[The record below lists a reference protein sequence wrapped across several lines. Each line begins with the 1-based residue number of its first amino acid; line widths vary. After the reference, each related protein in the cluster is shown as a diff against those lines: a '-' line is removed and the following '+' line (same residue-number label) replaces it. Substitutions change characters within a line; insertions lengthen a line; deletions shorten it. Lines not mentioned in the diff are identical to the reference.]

1 MITIDLTNTNPMIMT
16 GEATTSQ
23 QTMYF
28 RPDIVFRPTFN
39 NVCSKFVNPV
49 CYLNKVFGNI
59 SDLNN
64 DVENDQTSFLFSK
77 VISTDVVAM
86 ELWSEEDGKL
96 ADLIDDTY
104 GTFYDVGFSSIYPLY
119 FGYRIH
125 WGKVLNAFG
134 SGHYYLK
141 VVGTF
146 IGEATSYET
155 QCFYVLPFS
164 NCNADGTVRIK
175 WFQDGDIGSNSIK
188 YAGLNWENW
197 IRIPAIFW
205 NNEPT
210 EEIDEIEYTSRKFEN
225 VQIRS
230 IDEFSD
236 MMLALQRIGC
246 QNINVVTPTHYS
258 PHIVLAIDKAA
269 SKGLTLPLVYNT
281 CGWERVDILKVLDG
295 IVDMY
300 LPDFK
305 FSDGEMAAKYSS
317 GAGTYADV
325 TKSAILEMHRQ
336 VGVAKQAEDGL
347 MYRGLMIRHL
357 VMPNNVSGT
366 KEVIEWIANNLPN
379 DTYLNLMSQ
388 YRPMHKA
395 FDYPE
400 ISRRITQE
408 EYTDAINWAK
418 AAGLTNLDIQGYYF

>member
-96 ADLIDDTY
+96 ADLIDDSY

-146 IGEATSYET
+146 IGEATTYET
-155 QCFYVLPFS
+155 QCFYLLPFS

-230 IDEFSD
+230 IDEFSLD
-236 MMLALQRIGC
+236 VKSVPFWVTEILDKNVCLATAIEVTDYNADNHRDDLINYEVRFSGYGDRDEQRGNKLIR
-246 QNINVVTPTHYS
+246 VSYKFKKR
-258 PHIVLAIDKAA
+258 ID
-269 SKGLTLPLVYNT
+269 N
-281 CGWERVDILKVLDG
+281 DLKRE
-295 IVDMY
+295 Y
-300 LPDFK
+300 P
-305 FSDGEMAAKYSS
+305 
-317 GAGTYADV
+317 
-325 TKSAILEMHRQ
+325 
-336 VGVAKQAEDGL
+336 
-347 MYRGLMIRHL
+347 
-357 VMPNNVSGT
+357 
-366 KEVIEWIANNLPN
+366 
-379 DTYLNLMSQ
+379 
-388 YRPMHKA
+388 RP
-395 FDYPE
+395 
-400 ISRRITQE
+400 
-408 EYTDAINWAK
+408 
-418 AAGLTNLDIQGYYF
+418 